1 MSKYFNL
8 YTIYMS
14 YSNEKRIELVD
25 EYINKTII
33 LFKSFIDKCHEVLNS
48 KNSFLLTY
56 DQMYKILSD
65 RHKYKIL
72 ITRLEKLLLKDK
84 YTKLYIY
91 NRLQEKKDIFI
102 DYKELDEILESN
114 HKCYMIF
121 EDIKENIFIIICGYM
136 LLCLIYKLFFVL
148 ELY

>member
-1 MSKYFNL
+1 MNKYFNL
-8 YTIYMS
+8 YIS
-14 YSNEKRIELVD
+14 YSNNKRIELVD
-25 EYINKTII
+25 DYINKTII
-33 LFKSFIDKCHEVLNS
+33 LFDSFINKCHEVLSS
-48 KNSFLLTY
+48 KNSFLFTY
-56 DQMYKILSD
+56 DQMYKILYD

-72 ITRLEKLLLKDK
+72 KTRLEKILLKDK

-114 HKCYMIF
+114 YKCYMIC
-121 EDIKENIFIIICGYM
+121 EDIKYNIFFILCAYM
-136 LLCLIYKLFFVL
+136 ILCLLYKLFFVL